1 MATRYSFATK
11 WTFNFPI
18 HEVWQVIGDI
28 CRYPEIWSDFR
39 RVKVRVG
46 DGRAVGS
53 IIDAETRGRLPYSL
67 NYTLEV
73 VESDEPHHVL
83 LKSTGDLVGT
93 GRWELRENGPT
104 ETRVT
109 YYWKVATTNPILN
122 LLAPLFKGA
131 LARNHDEVMARGYD
145 AFSNELR
152 SSPASSSRP
161 GRPSAP
167 A

>member
-1 MATRYSFATK
+1 MATSYAFATK
-11 WTFNFPI
+11 WTFNSPI
-18 HEVWQVIGDI
+18 QQVWDVIGDI
-28 CRYPEIWSDFR
+28 RRYPEIWSDFR
-39 RVKVRVG
+39 RVQVRAG
-46 DGRAVGS
+46 DGRSVGS

-93 GRWELRENGPT
+93 GRWELRENGPS

-109 YYWKVATTNPILN
+109 YYWDVATTNPILN

-131 LARNHDEVMARGYD
+131 LAKNHDEVMARGYD
-145 AFSNELR
+145 AFSSELR
-152 SSPASSSRP
+152 SPPAT
-161 GRPSAP
+161 GG
-167 A
+167 

>member
-1 MATRYSFATK
+1 MATSYSFATR
-11 WTFNFPI
+11 WSFDAPI
-18 HEVWQVIGDI
+18 DEVWDVVGHI

-39 RVKVRVG
+39 RVRVRVG

-53 IIDAETRGRLPYSL
+53 IIDAETRGKLPYSL

-73 VESDEPHHVL
+73 VESEKPHHVL

-93 GRWELRENGPT
+93 GRWELLEDGPART
-104 ETRVT
+104 GVT
-109 YYWKVATTNPILN
+109 YYWDVATTNPVLN

-145 AFSNELR
+145 AFSREL
-152 SSPASSSRP
+152 
-161 GRPSAP
+161 SA
-167 A
+167 